1 MTSRSGHSA
10 VLGSF
15 IDLIRWLLRERM
27 DHAKRL
33 LAMAAE
39 LKALAESTED
49 DVVYDELIIVANVC
63 TEAAAAIELHAKD
76 FAA

>member
-1 MTSRSGHSA
+1 
-10 VLGSF
+10 
-15 IDLIRWLLRERM
+15 M

-39 LKALAESTED
+39 LKSLAESTED

-63 TEAAAAIELHAKD
+63 AEAAAAIELHAKD

>member
-1 MTSRSGHSA
+1 
-10 VLGSF
+10 
-15 IDLIRWLLRERM
+15 M

-39 LKALAESTED
+39 LKGLAESTED
-49 DVVYDELIIVANVC
+49 DVVYDELIIAANVC
-63 TEAAAAIELHAKD
+63 TEAAAAIELHARD

>member
-1 MTSRSGHSA
+1 
-10 VLGSF
+10 
-15 IDLIRWLLRERM
+15 M

-49 DVVYDELIIVANVC
+49 DVIYDELIIVANVC
-63 TEAAAAIELHAKD
+63 AEAAAAIERHAKD

>member
-1 MTSRSGHSA
+1 
-10 VLGSF
+10 
-15 IDLIRWLLRERM
+15 M

-39 LKALAESTED
+39 LRALAESTED
-49 DVVYDELIIVANVC
+49 DVIYDELIIVANVC